1 MNPICCTIEHE
12 PNLMQNGHSINDDES
27 NVTKIMLPK
36 SPSKGENNLCEVVC
50 ESPTTTSSNKTSRH
64 LLNTIK
70 SKALCL
76 KEKLIDIN
84 SQKKHNTGTLLVMAL
99 CFLVLSA
106 MSLAASISSS
116 FTEDSNHFPILFMST
131 AIITLV
137 LAIASGV
144 SSCANKN
151 DVS

>member
-1 MNPICCTIEHE
+1 MNPICCTTEHE

-27 NVTKIMLPK
+27 NVTEVMLSK
-36 SPSKGENNLCEVVC
+36 SPSKGKNNLCEVVC
-50 ESPTTTSSNKTSRH
+50 ESPTTTSSNKTSNY
-64 LLNTIK
+64 LLSTIK
-70 SKALCL
+70 SKTLRL
-76 KEKLIDIN
+76 KEKLIDLN
-84 SQKKHNTGTLLVMAL
+84 SQKKQNTGTLFVMAL

-106 MSLAASISSS
+106 MSLAASIASS
-116 FTEDSNHFPILFMST
+116 FTEDSNYFPILFMSA

-144 SSCANKN
+144 SSCADKN